1 MYRFILI
8 SFLFMTQSV
17 KAQQF
22 ISAGKLTFER
32 KVAQVTLM
40 ENLNENAGESNIWLT
55 EMKKVYP
62 RIVTDYYTLAFNNN
76 STLFKVD
83 KENTDN
89 KYMLTGL
96 KPSDQNY
103 VFQDYNQGVTTMAKA
118 LFENE
123 YLVKDSMK
131 QFQWKI
137 TGEVR
142 DIAGFECKKALTK
155 INDSV
160 VVVAFYTDQI
170 LTKGGPENFSGL
182 PGMILG
188 LAVPRLSLT
197 LFATKLELTVPA
209 LAYNL
214 PTKPKFVKHKQI
226 SQDVEKGLKNW
237 GREGKAIAWILNL

>member
-1 MYRFILI
+1 MFRFILI
-8 SFLFMTQSV
+8 SFLFLAQTIH
-17 KAQQF
+17 AQQF

-32 KVAQVTLM
+32 KVAQVSLM
-40 ENLNENAGESNIWLT
+40 ENLYENGGADNIWIT
-55 EMKKVYP
+55 EMKKVFP
-62 RIVTDYYTLAFNNN
+62 RIVTDYYTLEFNNN
-76 STLFKVD
+76 STLFKVE
-83 KENTDN
+83 KENLDN
-89 KYMLTGL
+89 KYMLDGL

-103 VFQDYNQGVTTMAKA
+103 VYQDFNQGLTTITKS
-118 LFENE
+118 LFENQ
-123 YLVKDSMK
+123 YIVKDSIK

-170 LTKGGPENFSGL
+170 IVKGGPENFNGL

-197 LFATKLELTVPA
+197 LFATKLELTSPIMNVR
-209 LAYNL
+209 L
-214 PTKPKFVKHKQI
+214 PLKPKYVKHSQI
-226 SQDVEKGLKNW
+226 LQDVEKGLKTW
-237 GREGKAIAWILNL
+237 GKEAKAIAWVTNL

>member
-1 MYRFILI
+1 MHRLFI
-8 SFLFMTQSV
+8 FLLLFLSNSIF
-17 KAQQF
+17 AQQF
-22 ISAGKLTFER
+22 ITSGKLTFER
-32 KVAQVTLM
+32 KVAQVSLL
-40 ENLNENAGESNIWLT
+40 ENLYENGGESNIWLS

-62 RIVTDYYTLAFNNN
+62 KIVTDYYTLAFGNNT
-76 STLFKVD
+76 TLYKVE

-96 KPSDQNY
+96 KPYDQEY
-103 VFQDYNQGVTTMAKA
+103 VYQDLNQGLTTMFKS

-123 YLVKDSMK
+123 YMVRDSLR

-142 DIAGFECKKALTK
+142 DIAGFECKKALAK

-170 LTKGGPENFSGL
+170 LVKGGPENFNGL

-188 LAVPRLSLT
+188 LAVPRLALT
-197 LFATKLELTVPA
+197 LFATKLELTAPQLA
-209 LAYNL
+209 LNL
-214 PTKPKFVKHKQI
+214 PAKPKFVKI
-226 SQDVEKGLKNW
+226 SQIALDIEKGLKNW
-237 GREGKAIAWILNL
+237 GKEGKAIAWISNL